1 MWGGDLVEQDING
14 EIVLHDQLYVGDSDS
29 ILLFGCEAQQ
39 QLREFSKAVSSQL
52 VERSGNIE
60 YVIQDI
66 LNEIEDFENYNANS
80 IGFFRKT
87 QKKKRSSMIKKYNTI
102 LNYMN
107 KMELA
112 LKLQEAQLLKD
123 SKIFEELGKR
133 IQTTVANLE
142 ELLLY
147 GENVLK
153 QQPCTE
159 QSENIKRWYERLT
172 RRLEDLRISHT
183 VLLQS
188 KLQISIMLENSDK
201 LVDKIVETITATL
214 PVWRNQVTILLG
226 IEHMNTNLTIQSKLA
241 EINKKYVNMQ
251 TTSRK
256 KIGEKKEIDSDELSL
271 VNVSMKKSL
280 SKLIDSEKQDEEIR
294 LKLSKILS

>member
-1 MWGGDLVEQDING
+1 MEQNINS
-14 EIVLHDQLYVGDSDS
+14 EMVLHDQLYVGNSDS

-39 QLREFSKAVSSQL
+39 QLREFSKTISNQLAEDSSNL
-52 VERSGNIE
+52 E

-66 LNEIEDFENYNANS
+66 LNEIEDFQNYNVNN
-80 IGFFRKT
+80 IGFFGRN
-87 QKKKRSSMIKKYNTI
+87 QKKRRSGLIKKYNTI

-107 KMELA
+107 EMELA

-142 ELLLY
+142 ELLMY
-147 GENVLK
+147 GEKVLK
-153 QQPCTE
+153 QQSCTE
-159 QSENIKRWYERLT
+159 QSEDIKMWYERLT

-188 KLQISIMLENSDK
+188 KLQIIIMLENSDK
-201 LVDKIVETITATL
+201 LVDKIVETITATF

-226 IEHMNTNLTIQSKLA
+226 IEHMNTNLTIQNKLG
-241 EINKKYVNMQ
+241 EINKNYVNKKMK
-251 TTSRK
+251 TRK
-256 KIGEKKEIDSDELSL
+256 KIGKQKEINSDELSL
-271 VNVSMKKSL
+271 VNMSMKKSL
-280 SKLIDSEKQDEEIR
+280 CKLIVSEKKDEEIR
-294 LKLSKILS
+294 LKLNKILR

>member
-1 MWGGDLVEQDING
+1 MEQVINS
-14 EIVLHDQLYVGDSDS
+14 EMVLHDQLYVGNSDS

-39 QLREFSKAVSSQL
+39 QLREFSKTISNQLAEDSSNL
-52 VERSGNIE
+52 E

-66 LNEIEDFENYNANS
+66 LNEIEDFQNYNVNN
-80 IGFFRKT
+80 IGFFGKN
-87 QKKKRSSMIKKYNTI
+87 QKKKRSGLIKKYNTI

-107 KMELA
+107 EMELA

-142 ELLLY
+142 ELLMY

-153 QQPCTE
+153 QQSCTE
-159 QSENIKRWYERLT
+159 QSEDIKRWYERLT

-188 KLQISIMLENSDK
+188 KLQIIIMLENSDK
-201 LVDKIVETITATL
+201 LVDKIVETITATF

-226 IEHMNTNLTIQSKLA
+226 IERMNTNLTIQNKLT
-241 EINKKYVNMQ
+241 EINKNYVNMK
-251 TTSRK
+251 TKTGK
-256 KIGEKKEIDSDELSL
+256 KIGKQKEINSDELSL
-271 VNVSMKKSL
+271 VNMSMKKSL
-280 SKLIDSEKQDEEIR
+280 GKLIDSEKKDEEIR
-294 LKLSKILS
+294 LKLNKILR

>member
-1 MWGGDLVEQDING
+1 MEQDINS
-14 EIVLHDQLYVGDSDS
+14 EMVLHDQLYVGNSDS

-39 QLREFSKAVSSQL
+39 QLREFSKTISNQLAEDSSNL
-52 VERSGNIE
+52 E

-66 LNEIEDFENYNANS
+66 LNEIEDFQNYNVNN
-80 IGFFRKT
+80 IGFFGKN
-87 QKKKRSSMIKKYNTI
+87 QKKKRSGLIKKYNTI

-107 KMELA
+107 EMELA

-142 ELLLY
+142 ELLMY

-153 QQPCTE
+153 QQSCTE
-159 QSENIKRWYERLT
+159 QSEDIKRWYERLT

-188 KLQISIMLENSDK
+188 KLQIIIMLENSDK
-201 LVDKIVETITATL
+201 LVDKIVETITATF

-226 IEHMNTNLTIQSKLA
+226 IERMNTNLTIQNKLT
-241 EINKKYVNMQ
+241 EINKNYVNMK
-251 TTSRK
+251 TKTGK
-256 KIGEKKEIDSDELSL
+256 KIGKQKEINSDELSL
-271 VNVSMKKSL
+271 VNMSMKKSL
-280 SKLIDSEKQDEEIR
+280 GKLIDSEKKDEEIR
-294 LKLSKILS
+294 LKLNKILR

>member
-1 MWGGDLVEQDING
+1 MVEQDINS
-14 EIVLHDQLYVGDSDS
+14 EMVLHDQLYVGNSDS

-39 QLREFSKAVSSQL
+39 QLREFSKTISNQLAEDSSNL
-52 VERSGNIE
+52 E

-66 LNEIEDFENYNANS
+66 LNEIEDFQNYNVNN
-80 IGFFRKT
+80 IGFFGKN
-87 QKKKRSSMIKKYNTI
+87 QKKKRSGLIKKYNTI

-107 KMELA
+107 EMELA

-142 ELLLY
+142 ELLMY

-153 QQPCTE
+153 QQSCTE
-159 QSENIKRWYERLT
+159 QSEDIKRWYERLT

-188 KLQISIMLENSDK
+188 KLQIIIMLENSDK
-201 LVDKIVETITATL
+201 LVDKIVETITATF

-226 IEHMNTNLTIQSKLA
+226 IERMNTNLTIQNKLT
-241 EINKKYVNMQ
+241 EINKNYVNMK
-251 TTSRK
+251 TKTGK
-256 KIGEKKEIDSDELSL
+256 KIGKQKEINSDELSL
-271 VNVSMKKSL
+271 VNMSMKKSL
-280 SKLIDSEKQDEEIR
+280 GKLIDSEKKDEEIR
-294 LKLSKILS
+294 LKLNKILR